1 MTVGYFLG
9 KCEKARF
16 PEFCETRGGVGCGRL
31 LLFLERVFLGCLSE
45 LQADELPQD
54 RAGSGPSLVSGHSTY
69 MQILYHRVRRGQKIA
84 GKFGDTSMSERG
96 SVRYG
101 RNTGNTIPAVVDIKS

>member
-1 MTVGYFLG
+1 MPVRTASGRVAARQGWLG
-9 KCEKARF
+9 
-16 PEFCETRGGVGCGRL
+16 L
-31 LLFLERVFLGCLSE
+31 
-45 LQADELPQD
+45 
-54 RAGSGPSLVSGHSTY
+54 SLVSGHSTY

-101 RNTGNTIPAVVDIKS
+101 CNTGNTIPAVVDIKS